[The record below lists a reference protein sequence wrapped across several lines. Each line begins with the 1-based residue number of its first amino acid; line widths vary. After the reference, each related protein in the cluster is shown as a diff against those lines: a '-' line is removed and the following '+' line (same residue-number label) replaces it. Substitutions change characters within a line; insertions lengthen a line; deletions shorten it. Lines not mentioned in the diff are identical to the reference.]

1 MYKLEN
7 NVAWTTELKEAFKH
21 NVTRAKLI
29 WSGTEINE
37 QNYIRDLELDDER
50 YISNYGFIGTATAKK
65 VEVNLSDINGDIN
78 LENQEFTL
86 KIGADYNGTTY
97 YINYGNFIVDKP
109 PENDETNG
117 KKRVVAYDYM
127 IKFNKPYTN
136 RVTYPCILKVLLQ
149 DVCSQAEV
157 ELGSTSF
164 LNDDFVVQDNQFEG
178 ATLREVLQNIGKCA
192 FSWARIG
199 QDNKLYLDFSLIPE
213 TTETI
218 TIDEYKSDA
227 FKKANE
233 YYGPVNQ
240 VTYADS
246 NMEGQESRVKDQSSI
261 DLNGLKEIVIYDNVF
276 AYTPTKRDQLIQ
288 AGSNILGLTYM
299 PITQLDLIGFA
310 YLDCCDMI
318 EVETLDENTYT
329 SRVFNHR
336 ITYNGTLH
344 DGIVTEGTS
353 NNEEAYKNT
362 ATDIYQNQQTRII
375 VDKAN
380 KQIQAVIEEV
390 SEQNNKISQVT
401 QTVDE
406 LNSKISD
413 IADITTSQESTNAK
427 VLLENINE
435 SEPIMIKVH
444 PTGSN
449 ISYLYPRANLYP
461 SANLFMTT
469 RTIRFT
475 NLSEYEVTTDST
487 YTSYKRYYS
496 YDGTDYTL
504 LVAGTDYTIG
514 NTITGTIYENK
525 YIDYEIPM
533 NLLWYDA
540 DNYDEFL
547 LDYDSQ
553 TCQVRKKVQ
562 YNADGTTSLL
572 PTETTHTFTYP
583 TINLED
589 GDYEVELLGYSGA
602 YIFVRMVTKN
612 MYTSQYVLKS
622 EMNSE
627 ITQTK
632 SEINASVDQK
642 LTGYSTTSEMN
653 SAINI
658 KANQITSQVSETY
671 ETKSN
676 ANSNYSAINQRATG
690 IETTVSQKVGKDEVI
705 STINQSAEAVTIKA
719 NKISLAGKTINMT
732 SDNIAINSTNFSVTK
747 DGQINATSGNI
758 GGFSLGSTNFSGA
771 LNGIYAYNDF
781 DLRSAQCMVMDNISH
796 NTILTD
802 VFDADNSGTVD
813 SGDFLLIKKILLGTA
828 TNTKNMQGTFQINTK
843 DPKNCI
849 SVKKGNN
856 IAVSMGLG
864 GINSNLITTENLVCG
879 SVDNNGFSGITINGP
894 TGIFRMTKN
903 NGLKIE
909 MNRNGEI
916 TCTSVTQ
923 TSKESMKK
931 NIEKYEDNALQLVKN
946 SEIYEYNFKTEDDNS
961 KKHIGFVIGDEGG
974 NYKTPEKVI
983 SANGEGIDPYI
994 MTSILWKAVQEQ
1006 QKVIEDLQQEIKSLK
1021 EEEKNG

>member
-7 NVAWTTELKEAFKH
+7 NVEWTTDLKEAFKH

-37 QNYIRDLELDDER
+37 QNYIRDLELDEER
-50 YISNYGFIGTATAKK
+50 YISNYGFIGTATARK
-65 VEVNLSDINGDIN
+65 VELNLSDINNEIN
-78 LENQEFTL
+78 LENEEFSL
-86 KIGADYNGTTY
+86 KIGADYNGNTY

-136 RVTYPCILKVLLQ
+136 RVTYPCTLKALLQ

-157 ELGSTSF
+157 ELGSVSF

-178 ATLREVLQNIGKCA
+178 ATLREVLQNVGKCA

-199 QDNKLYLDFSLIPE
+199 QDNKLYLDFSLTPE
-213 TTETI
+213 NTETI

-246 NMEGQESRVKDQSSI
+246 NMEGQEARVKDQASI

-276 AYTPTKRDQLIQ
+276 AYTPTKRETLIA

-310 YLDCCDMI
+310 YLDCRDII
-318 EVETLDENTYT
+318 EVGTLDESTYT

-380 KQIQAVIEEV
+380 KQIQSVVEDV
-390 SEQNNKISQVT
+390 NEQNNKISQIT

-475 NLSEYEVTTDST
+475 NLSEYRVTGDET

-504 LVAGTDYTIG
+504 LVLGTDYTAGSVIS
-514 NTITGTIYENK
+514 GTIYENE
-525 YIDYEIPM
+525 YIDYELPM

-553 TCQVRKKVQ
+553 TCQVRKRVQ

-583 TINLED
+583 TISLDD

-653 SAINI
+653 SAINM
-658 KANQITSQVSETY
+658 KANQITSSVSETY

-676 ANSNYSAINQRATG
+676 AQTNYSNINQRATN
-690 IETTVSQKVGKDEVI
+690 IESTVSQKVGNDEVI
-705 STINQSAEAVTIKA
+705 SKINQSAEAVTIDA
-719 NKISLAGKTINMT
+719 NKININGTISANGNFKVKTDGKIECKGATIDDGIINLTDNGSEGSKYFSIDRFSGSNFIGSTTIFSDYIGTSKYPLSGGSSNADANMQVNDNFASEMVSSNRYMVDIIAY
-732 SDNIAINSTNFSVTK
+732 SDNANFSNKYAEISMTK
-747 DGQINATSGNI
+747 HSNSNIYNKLLLKDNSSYLYIDRGNRYI
-758 GGFSLGSTNFSGA
+758 DAYVDDSNSIASVYLTIHNENSSTTIYP
-771 LNGIYAYNDF
+771 NGI
-781 DLRSAQCMVMDNISH
+781 
-796 NTILTD
+796 
-802 VFDADNSGTVD
+802 
-813 SGDFLLIKKILLGTA
+813 
-828 TNTKNMQGTFQINTK
+828 
-843 DPKNCI
+843 
-849 SVKKGNN
+849 
-856 IAVSMGLG
+856 
-864 GINSNLITTENLVCG
+864 TT
-879 SVDNNGFSGITINGP
+879 P
-894 TGIFRMTKN
+894 
-903 NGLKIE
+903 
-909 MNRNGEI
+909 
-916 TCTSVTQ
+916 SVTQ
-923 TSKESMKK
+923 TSKESVKK
-931 NIEKYEDNALQLVKN
+931 NIEKYADNALEIIKN
-946 SEIYEYNFKTEDDNS
+946 SDIYEYNFKSEENGD

-974 NYKTPEKVI
+974 NYKTPDEVI
-983 SANGEGIDPYI
+983 SSDGQGINTYN

-1006 QKVIEDLQQEIKSLK
+1006 QKIIEDLQQEIKSLK
-1021 EEEKNG
+1021 EEE